1 MMRQTV
7 IAIIA
12 LLIVFTLETFHI
24 IQWYDTSV
32 WPLIVFS
39 FGLIVH
45 IYVFKRGVREHEV
58 FLLLPAA
65 IALWMGAL
73 AFGHYFSLND
83 GTMYVLAFTIGLFE
97 WWLFSGEEWLKT
109 PLLFCFGCSVAAS
122 LETGDIFLLLVVLTI
137 GIGAYMYNI
146 KNERA
151 NAH

>member
-7 IAIIA
+7 IAIVA
-12 LLIVFTLETFHI
+12 LLIVFTLETFHVI
-24 IQWYDTSV
+24 RWYDTSV
-32 WPLIVFS
+32 WSLFVFS

-45 IYVFKRGVREHEV
+45 IYVFKRGVREHDA

-65 IALWMGAL
+65 IALWTGVFAL
-73 AFGHYFSLND
+73 FLLNE

-97 WWLFSGEEWLKT
+97 WWLFSGEQWLKT
-109 PLLFCFGCSVAAS
+109 PLFFCFGCSVATS
-122 LETGDIFLLLVVLTI
+122 LETGNTFLLLFILTI
-137 GIGAYMYNI
+137 GIGAYAYHT

>member
-1 MMRQTV
+1 MRQTV
-7 IAIIA
+7 IAIVA

-24 IQWYDTSV
+24 IQWYDARV

-45 IYVFKRGVREHEV
+45 IYVLKRGVREHEA

-65 IALWMGAL
+65 IALWVGAF
-73 AFGHYFSLND
+73 AFSQYFLPND
-83 GTMYVLAFTIGLFE
+83 GTMYVLAFTIGLLE
-97 WWLFSGEEWLKT
+97 WWMFSHEAWLKQ

-122 LETGDIFLLLVVLTI
+122 LEAGNTFLLLFVLVI
-137 GIGAYMYNI
+137 GILAYVYHT

-151 NAH
+151 KAH

>member
-1 MMRQTV
+1 MRQTV
-7 IAIIA
+7 MAMFV
-12 LLIVFTLETFHI
+12 LLLFFTLETFHI
-24 IQWYDTSV
+24 IQWYDASV

-83 GTMYVLAFTIGLFE
+83 GTMYVLAFTVGLFE

-122 LETGDIFLLLVVLTI
+122 LEAGNTFLLLFILTI
-137 GIGAYMYNI
+137 GIGAYMHNE

-151 NAH
+151 NVH

>member
-1 MMRQTV
+1 MRQTV
-7 IAIIA
+7 MAMFV
-12 LLIVFTLETFHI
+12 LLLFFTLETFHI
-24 IQWYDTSV
+24 IQWYDASV

-58 FLLLPAA
+58 FLFLPAA

-73 AFGHYFSLND
+73 AFGDYVLFHD
-83 GTMYVLAFTIGLFE
+83 GTMYVLAFTIGLLE

-122 LETGDIFLLLVVLTI
+122 LEAGDMFLLLFVLAI
-137 GIGAYMYNI
+137 GILAYMYHT
-146 KNERA
+146 KKERA

>member
-1 MMRQTV
+1 MRQTV
-7 IAIIA
+7 IAIVA

-24 IQWYDTSV
+24 IQWYDARV

-45 IYVFKRGVREHEV
+45 IYVLKRGVREHEA
-58 FLLLPAA
+58 FLFLPAA

-73 AFGHYFSLND
+73 AFGGYVLFHD
-83 GTMYVLAFTIGLFE
+83 GTMYVLAFTTGLLE

-122 LETGDIFLLLVVLTI
+122 LEAGNTFLLLFILMI
-137 GIGAYMYNI
+137 GILAYMYHT
-146 KNERA
+146 KKERA

>member
-1 MMRQTV
+1 MRQTV
-7 IAIIA
+7 MAMFV
-12 LLIVFTLETFHI
+12 LLLFFTLETFHI
-24 IQWYDTSV
+24 IQWYDASV

-73 AFGHYFSLND
+73 AFGDYVLFHD
-83 GTMYVLAFTIGLFE
+83 GTMYVLTFTIGLLE

-109 PLLFCFGCSVAAS
+109 PLLFCFVCSVAAS
-122 LETGDIFLLLVVLTI
+122 LEAGDMFLLLFVLAI
-137 GIGAYMYNI
+137 GILAYVYHT